1 MKREYRSAA
10 YSYERGDES
19 LPHLK
24 DLVSDTPDPMKN
36 RIMSYLRTH
45 CVLACSGVLQDE
57 INPEKTIGC
66 GHIFS
71 DGIYFWNDEFC
82 NYVDRYN
89 IPVPAEFRTHILEN
103 YEARMG
109 RHKLLTLVDRVE
121 LQNNPY
127 LGYRYDA
134 RIDRSG
140 VIRYQNNTDC
150 TDGAV
155 LYIKPEEAQYIID
168 PIMTELFCY
177 DVDNHGEQIMDGY
190 HWKVIFYKK
199 DEVIDEIE
207 GWPGEDRWRYD
218 TIKAIIEFVER
229 RISKDL
235 GSQKM
240 NHFK

>member
-10 YSYERGDES
+10 YSYEHGDES

-24 DLVSDTPDPMKN
+24 DLVSETPDPMKN

-45 CVLACSGVLQDE
+45 CVLACPGVLPDE
-57 INPEKTIGC
+57 INPEKTIGY

-103 YEARMG
+103 YKARMG
-109 RHKLLTLVDRVE
+109 RHKLLTLVDRAE

-127 LGYRYDA
+127 WGYRYDV

-168 PIMTELFCY
+168 PIMTE
-177 DVDNHGEQIMDGY
+177 
-190 HWKVIFYKK
+190 
-199 DEVIDEIE
+199 
-207 GWPGEDRWRYD
+207 
-218 TIKAIIEFVER
+218 
-229 RISKDL
+229 
-235 GSQKM
+235 
-240 NHFK
+240 